1 MRPTMYNSKRFTND
15 GTCGALLYK
24 VKKIMAL
31 DQAKVT
37 PEERL
42 AILRMLQK
50 IERNR
55 KVLLWMERNMYHQ
68 MLDKIERSAR
78 AR

>member
-1 MRPTMYNSKRFTND
+1 MRVLVVPCCTKS
-15 GTCGALLYK
+15 
-24 VKKIMAL
+24 KKIMAL

-50 IERNR
+50 IERNG

-68 MLDKIERSAR
+68 MLDKIERSAK